1 MVRDE
6 KIEWDELEAK
16 AKELYDAGKNPNE
29 NVEFL
34 QMEVRY
40 FRNELRRNQG
50 ARGSLA
56 VYAYEAW
63 HQAQILIQKLKGEEE

>member
-16 AKELYDAGKNPNE
+16 AKELYDADKNPNE
-29 NVEFL
+29 NVKFL

-56 VYAYEAW
+56 VCAYEAW
-63 HQAQILIQKLKGEEE
+63 HQAEILIQKLKGEEE